1 MLNKNILQVHV
12 ESEVALYNG
21 HLSTEDSHDSMKVTS
36 AADELAAKAST
47 SNVVND
53 VRDGSKDE
61 RDDTSQDTTMETED
75 SVGK

>member
-1 MLNKNILQVHV
+1 M

-47 SNVVND
+47 SNVSD